1 VWWAETKRTLVEMQT
16 VMIDDRAATTQCLRE
31 LRESM
36 QAMTTIMGQLVNLIQ
51 PHNTL
56 PMTIDT
62 HGDPS
67 ITTTPTPPS
76 QDESATTTI
85 TNTLSTIAVG
95 QDHLAGIITQL
106 SSAVTA
112 MAETNQT
119 QLRSTIEYLTTTTK
133 ESSAATVEALQHLSM
148 SSQDRI
154 QLYHEQQSLLLRST
168 LDHINHTVNDNRV
181 ATLEVLSTHAQQFES
196 HQNQQRE
203 LIQLVSKLHTVV
215 VSGQKH
221 PPSSPKRLR
230 KAPKHTTTQHL
241 TQQTLNIFTLPA
253 DDSLLT
259 LLPASRTILNRVQGM
274 EEFTIAQYKPSPPLH
289 NEMGMIQTYA
299 VDDVDPLNQ
308 TVVYGDALS
317 MAPDY
322 DLDQL

>member
-1 VWWAETKRTLVEMQT
+1 
-16 VMIDDRAATTQCLRE
+16 
-31 LRESM
+31 
-36 QAMTTIMGQLVNLIQ
+36 
-51 PHNTL
+51 
-56 PMTIDT
+56 
-62 HGDPS
+62 
-67 ITTTPTPPS
+67 
-76 QDESATTTI
+76 
-85 TNTLSTIAVG
+85 
-95 QDHLAGIITQL
+95 
-106 SSAVTA
+106 

-168 LDHINHTVNDNRV
+168 LDHINHMVNDNRV
-181 ATLEVLSTHAQQFES
+181 ATLEVLSKHAQQFES

-230 KAPKHTTTQHL
+230 KAPKHKTTQHL
-241 TQQTLNIFTLPA
+241 TQQTLNIFTLPSE
-253 DDSLLT
+253 DPLSLST
-259 LLPASRTILNRVQGM
+259 LLPESRIILNRVKGLA
-274 EEFTIAQYKPSPPLH
+274 ESTTAQHKPRLPSN
-289 NEMGMIQTYA
+289 NEMGMIQPYA
-299 VDDVDPLNQ
+299 VVDVDPLNQ
-308 TVVYGDALS
+308 TVVDGDALS

-322 DLDQL
+322 DLDEL